1 MYLVYQPEGSDEP
14 KRWAYNPRRIMSAER
29 ERIEK
34 ITGRDWSDFTQA
46 VVKGNSL
53 CRRALLFVFLK
64 REHPT
69 TRFEDVDFAW
79 DELRL
84 EHSRGELL
92 LIREQVAENAPPEQ
106 REQLL
111 ARFDEEIAA
120 AEDDLESEGKAQ
132 LPVVA

>member
-1 MYLVYQPEGSDEP
+1 MYLVYQPDGSDEP
-14 KRWAYNPRRIMSAER
+14 MRWHYNPRRIMSAER

-46 VVKGNSL
+46 VMKGNSL

-79 DELRL
+79 EELRL

-92 LIREQVAENAPPEQ
+92 LIREQVAENAPVDQ
-106 REQLL
+106 RAAVL
-111 ARFDEEIAA
+111 ASLDEEIAA
-120 AEDDLESEGKAQ
+120 AEDDPESEGKAQ

>member
-46 VVKGNSL
+46 VMKGNSL

-64 REHPT
+64 REHPV

-84 EHSRGELL
+84 EHTRGELL

-106 REQLL
+106 RASVL
-111 ARFDEEIAA
+111 ASLDEEIAS
-120 AEDDLESEGKAQ
+120 AEDDPESEGKAQ
-132 LPVVA
+132 LPVVV

>member
-14 KRWAYNPRRIMSAER
+14 QRWAYNPRRIMSVER

-34 ITGRDWSDFTQA
+34 ITGRDWSDFTAA
-46 VVKGNSL
+46 VMKGNSL

-64 REHPT
+64 RAHPT

-92 LIREQVAENAPPEQ
+92 LIREQIVENAPADQ
-106 REQLL
+106 RDAML
-111 ARFDEEIAA
+111 AKFDEEIASA
-120 AEDDLESEGKAQ
+120 IDDPEEEGKAQ

>member
-14 KRWAYNPRRIMSAER
+14 TRWAYNPRKIMSAER
-29 ERIEK
+29 EKIEK
-34 ITGRDWSDFTQA
+34 LTGRDWSDFTQA
-46 VVKGNSL
+46 VMKGNSL

-64 REHPT
+64 RTHPP

-106 REQLL
+106 RDSVL
-111 ARFDEEIAA
+111 ASLDEDIASA
-120 AEDDLESEGKAQ
+120 KDDPESEGKAQ

>member
-1 MYLVYQPEGSDEP
+1 MYLVYQPDGSDEP

-29 ERIEK
+29 EKIEK
-34 ITGRDWSDFTQA
+34 LTGRDWSDFTQA
-46 VVKGNSL
+46 VMKGNSL

-79 DELRL
+79 EELRL
-84 EHSRGELL
+84 EHTRGELL

-106 REQLL
+106 RDTIL
-111 ARFDEEIAA
+111 ASLDEDIAS
-120 AEDDLESEGKAQ
+120 AEDDPEEEGKAQ

>member
-1 MYLVYQPEGSDEP
+1 MYLVYQPEGSAEP
-14 KRWAYNPRRIMSAER
+14 TRWAYNPRKIMSAER
-29 ERIEK
+29 EKIEK
-34 ITGRDWSDFTQA
+34 LTGRDWSDFTQA
-46 VVKGNSL
+46 VMKGNSL

-64 REHPT
+64 REHPV

-106 REQLL
+106 RDSVL
-111 ARFDEEIAA
+111 ASLDEDIAA
-120 AEDDLESEGKAQ
+120 AEDDPESEGKAQ

>member
-14 KRWAYNPRRIMSAER
+14 TRWAYNPRKIMSAER
-29 ERIEK
+29 EKIEK
-34 ITGRDWSDFTQA
+34 LTGRDWSDFTQA
-46 VVKGNSL
+46 VMKGNSL

-64 REHPT
+64 REHPV

-106 REQLL
+106 RDSVL
-111 ARFDEEIAA
+111 ASLDEDIAA
-120 AEDDLESEGKAQ
+120 AEDDPASEGKAQ